1 MMQGQQQQPGTSQ
14 QIALPHDK
22 PSISPSVT
30 TSPSSSKVGSKDDLQ
45 TVIEKQSYQD
55 LISVSSEEEVEEHPL
70 INLIVSIW
78 YVIISHSDL
87 VCYFIVFLNQIKSS
101 SILSLPLPLMVLL
114 WGSLSV
120 PRPTKTFWVTIIAYT
135 EVFLYQS
142 FCINITYIRRHSVFI
157 IRFRLW
163 LS

>member
-1 MMQGQQQQPGTSQ
+1 MSSEKE
-14 QIALPHDK
+14 K
-22 PSISPSVT
+22 PSVYPSST

-45 TVIEKQSYQD
+45 TVIEKGSYQD
-55 LISVSSEEEVEEHPL
+55 LVSVLSSEGEVCCETEEHPVISL
-70 INLIVSIW
+70 VVSIW

-135 EVFLYQS
+135 EVK
-142 FCINITYIRRHSVFI
+142 
-157 IRFRLW
+157 
-163 LS
+163 